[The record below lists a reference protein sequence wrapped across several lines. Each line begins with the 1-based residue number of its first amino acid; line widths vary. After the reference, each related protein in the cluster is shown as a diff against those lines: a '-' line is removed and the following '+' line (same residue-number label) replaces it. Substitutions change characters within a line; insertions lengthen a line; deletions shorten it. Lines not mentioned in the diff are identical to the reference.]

1 VALLI
6 GVEQVRLG
14 ARESFAN
21 TISQTD
27 LIVGA
32 RGGALQLLLY
42 TVFRVGSATNNIA
55 YESYEHFRNHPAEV
69 AEGRVPSEIF
79 DVALGSD
86 VAAELKYRL
95 GDHGVITHG
104 ITHGRGLR
112 EHDDKPFTVVGILKK
127 TATPVDRSLYITVE
141 GMEAMHLDWS
151 EGAPPMPGEA
161 MQAWR
166 FAKEEIKIKQIT
178 AFLLRARSRIDT
190 LHLQR
195 EVNTF
200 VDEPLMAI
208 IPGVALSELWHTIGY
223 AEEALRVVSLFVIII
238 GLLGILVSRYT
249 ALSER
254 RGLQSRLHIR

>member
-1 VALLI
+1 
-6 GVEQVRLG
+6 
-14 ARESFAN
+14 
-21 TISQTD
+21 
-27 LIVGA
+27 
-32 RGGALQLLLY
+32 
-42 TVFRVGSATNNIA
+42 
-55 YESYEHFRNHPAEV
+55 
-69 AEGRVPSEIF
+69 
-79 DVALGSD
+79 
-86 VAAELKYRL
+86 
-95 GDHGVITHG
+95 
-104 ITHGRGLR
+104 
-112 EHDDKPFTVVGILKK
+112 
-127 TATPVDRSLYITVE
+127 
-141 GMEAMHLDWS
+141 
-151 EGAPPMPGEA
+151 MPGEA

-190 LHLQR
+190 IQR

-238 GLLGILVSRYT
+238 GLLGILVSLYT

>member
-1 VALLI
+1 
-6 GVEQVRLG
+6 
-14 ARESFAN
+14 
-21 TISQTD
+21 
-27 LIVGA
+27 
-32 RGGALQLLLY
+32 
-42 TVFRVGSATNNIA
+42 
-55 YESYEHFRNHPAEV
+55 
-69 AEGRVPSEIF
+69 
-79 DVALGSD
+79 
-86 VAAELKYRL
+86 
-95 GDHGVITHG
+95 
-104 ITHGRGLR
+104 
-112 EHDDKPFTVVGILKK
+112 VGILKK

-178 AFLLRARSRIDT
+178 AFLLRGRSRIDT
-190 LHLQR
+190 LRLQR

-238 GLLGILVSRYT
+238 GLLGILVSLYT